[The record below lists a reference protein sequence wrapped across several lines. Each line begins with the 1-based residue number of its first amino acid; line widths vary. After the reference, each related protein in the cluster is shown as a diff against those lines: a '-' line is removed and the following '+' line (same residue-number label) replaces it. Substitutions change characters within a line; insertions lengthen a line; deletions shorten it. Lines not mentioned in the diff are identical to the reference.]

1 MDEHEIQPGAR
12 IIGLTLYLAKEKT
25 LVFADTHL
33 GYEEYL
39 NTQGIMVPRFQYKE
53 ITKHLKEILEQTKP
67 KTIVI
72 NGDLKHEFGRISG
85 QEWTEV
91 LNFMDYLKDYEII
104 LVKGNHDN
112 IIGPLADKKNM
123 RIADEYKTGEYLITH
138 GHTIPAKEKLKG
150 VKTII
155 IGHEHPA
162 IGLREEGRT
171 EKVKCFM
178 AGRWQGKN
186 FIVMPSL
193 NYVTEGTDIT
203 QEKTFSP
210 MLQGDLGEFEIIA
223 VEGEKI
229 LKFGKLKEI
238 GQ

>member
-1 MDEHEIQPGAR
+1 MDELEIIPGAR
-12 IIGLTLYLAKEKT
+12 IIGLTLFLVKEKT

-39 NTQGIMVPRFQYKE
+39 NSQGIMVPRFQYKE

-72 NGDLKHEFGRISG
+72 NGDLKHEFGKISG
-85 QEWTEV
+85 QEWTEAMKF
-91 LNFMDYLKDYEII
+91 LDYLKDYEVI

-112 IIGPLADKKNM
+112 TIGPLAGKKNI

-138 GHTIPAKEKLKG
+138 GHTTPAKEKLKG
-150 VKTII
+150 IKTII

-162 IGLREEGRT
+162 IGLSEEGRT

-186 FIVMPSL
+186 LLVMPSL
-193 NYVTEGTDIT
+193 NFVTEGTDIT
-203 QEKTFSP
+203 QEKTLSP
-210 MLQGDLGEFEIIA
+210 LLQGDLGDFGITG
-223 VEGEKI
+223 VEEGRI
-229 LKFGKLKEI
+229 LRFGKLKEI
-238 GQ
+238 RQ